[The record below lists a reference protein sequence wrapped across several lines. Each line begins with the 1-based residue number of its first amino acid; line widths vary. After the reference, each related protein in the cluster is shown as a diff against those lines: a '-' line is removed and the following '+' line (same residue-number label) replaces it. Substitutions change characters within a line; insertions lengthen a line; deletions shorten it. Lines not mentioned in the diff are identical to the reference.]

1 MQPGI
6 SGKLWS
12 LLHRTK
18 RVSVSL
24 HAFSSSLKFVFT
36 LTLFQELHPD
46 YQGSWDT
53 HDFSERCEQLT
64 AITKASTYLKGLNC
78 MTPICRPGLM
88 RRTTL
93 GSFQRCPRTTA
104 GEGFAA
110 PSQEPH
116 RPTPSALRILLSQP
130 HFIRHPSLVFTRATL
145 CVMCISAS
153 LLSPGVR
160 LSVTFVHSIQT
171 AEDIVKLLV
180 RPGSSSFWPMRRYQF
195 QGEPLQQ
202 GREIQGVGKFAIFNG
217 NCRLSRKGY
226 EMGLLFCYG
235 TLIGSHMRSIAW
247 WHFQWS
253 WRTPNP
259 VFNLKVT

>member
-1 MQPGI
+1 MKFTIPHQTSFCKPTCI
-6 SGKLWS
+6 
-12 LLHRTK
+12 
-18 RVSVSL
+18 
-24 HAFSSSLKFVFT
+24 SSSLKFVFT

-130 HFIRHPSLVFTRATL
+130 HFIRHPSLVFTA
-145 CVMCISAS
+145 
-153 LLSPGVR
+153 
-160 LSVTFVHSIQT
+160 
-171 AEDIVKLLV
+171 
-180 RPGSSSFWPMRRYQF
+180 RRYAYK
-195 QGEPLQQ
+195 
-202 GREIQGVGKFAIFNG
+202 RVFAVARCPSVCHVRAFYPDG
-217 NCRLSRKGY
+217 
-226 EMGLLFCYG
+226 
-235 TLIGSHMRSIAW
+235 
-247 WHFQWS
+247 
-253 WRTPNP
+253 
-259 VFNLKVT
+259 